1 MSGYKCQG
9 PGVKSLG
16 GFLSMGVLHTY
27 YITYTCPLYPSDKYD
42 LCPNW
47 RQGLKTRLGS

>member
-1 MSGYKCQG
+1 MSVYKCQG

-16 GFLSMGVLHTY
+16 VSVYGYFTYLLHNIYLS
-27 YITYTCPLYPSDKYD
+27 LYPSDKYD

-47 RQGLKTRLGS
+47 GQGLKTRFGS